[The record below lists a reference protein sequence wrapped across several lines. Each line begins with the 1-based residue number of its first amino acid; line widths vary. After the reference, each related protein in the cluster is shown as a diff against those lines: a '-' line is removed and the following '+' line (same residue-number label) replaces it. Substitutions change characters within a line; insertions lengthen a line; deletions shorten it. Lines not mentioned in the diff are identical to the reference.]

1 MLVEIITIGDEIL
14 IGQIVDT
21 NSAWLGQELNKIGAR
36 VIQISSVSDN
46 ESLIMNALKEAE
58 QRADIIIMT
67 GGLGPTKDDITKKTL
82 STYFNSPLILNE
94 EALENVKNIFARFN
108 RPVLDV
114 NVLQAYV
121 PENCKVIQNK
131 QGTAPSMYFHERDKH
146 FFSLPGVPF
155 EMKAIMEQDIL
166 PMIAKLTGNQHII
179 HETILTAGIG
189 ESFLAQ
195 QIEDI
200 ENALPSSIKLAYLPK
215 LSQVRL
221 RLSAYD
227 AGKTNEVKQQ
237 LLSIKEQIIERVQ
250 KHVVA
255 TEDVSIEETIIKTL
269 LKNNASLSTA
279 ESCTGGFI
287 GHLLTSIPGSSQVYQ
302 GGAIS
307 YSYDL
312 KEKMLGVSSN
322 TLLTYGAVSK
332 ETVEEMAKGALKEY
346 NTDYSIACSGI
357 AGPGGGTEDKPVGTV
372 WIAIASNDHVF
383 SKKFIF
389 GKERIQNIERTA
401 VQALYLLLRFIR
413 KDLN

>member
-21 NSAWLGQELNKIGAR
+21 NSAWLGQELNNIGAR
-36 VIQISSVSDN
+36 IIQISSVSDN
-46 ESLIMNALKEAE
+46 EQHIMNALRDAE
-58 QRADIIIMT
+58 LRADIIILT

-82 STYFNSPLILNE
+82 STYFNSALVLNE
-94 EALENVKNIFARFN
+94 EALENVRNIFARFN

-114 NVLQAYV
+114 NVFQAYV
-121 PENCKVIQNK
+121 PENCQVIQNK
-131 QGTAPSMYFHERDKH
+131 QGTAPAMYFKERSKH

-155 EMKAIMEQDIL
+155 EMKAIMQQEVL
-166 PMIAKLTGNQHII
+166 PIIAKLSNNSEIL

-200 ENALPSSIKLAYLPK
+200 EDALPSHIKLAYLPK

-221 RLSAYD
+221 RLSAYNSD
-227 AGKTNEVKQQ
+227 NTGNTKLQ
-237 LLSIKEQIIERVQ
+237 LLDIKNQIVERIK

-255 TEDVSIEETIIKTL
+255 TQDVSIEETVIYTL
-269 LKNNASLSTA
+269 LNNKASLSTA

-287 GHLLTSIPGSSQVYQ
+287 GHMLTSIPGSSNVYQ

-312 KEKMLGVSSN
+312 KEKMLGVSSE
-322 TLLTYGAVSK
+322 TLLKFGAVSK
-332 ETVEEMAKGALKEY
+332 ETVEEMAKGALNQY

-372 WIAIASNDHVF
+372 WIAVASKDHVF

-413 KDLN
+413 KELN